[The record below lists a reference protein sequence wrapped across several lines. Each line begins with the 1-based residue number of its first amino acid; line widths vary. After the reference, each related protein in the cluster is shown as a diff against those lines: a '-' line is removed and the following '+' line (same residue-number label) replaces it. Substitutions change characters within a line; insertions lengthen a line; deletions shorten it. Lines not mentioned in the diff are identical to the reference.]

1 MYQVHTPEEKD
12 VSIHT
17 KIQKFSESLT
27 RFDARLRG
35 LEAQYKSQTSRPSFF
50 QNNSVIRGS
59 HMHSHQSFHQ
69 FLRTGESS
77 SFCKGLSSST
87 ASGVITL
94 PQMHHEIVEK
104 ALPDYSPL
112 RKLARTTQIASD
124 SLELLVDHGNGDV
137 GWVLE
142 KDEREETTP
151 PELAKIKIQTHE
163 MYARPRASQKLLDDV
178 GIDLESWITTK
189 IAWQMGRIENQ
200 AFILG
205 NGEGKPKGFLTYPL
219 CNVGKGTFGTLESL
233 PTKSDGALENSD
245 VLIDLFHSMKPEY
258 LEGSVWLMSRAT
270 LNMVRKL
277 KDKQN
282 NYLYH
287 IPVISGEKGTLLGH
301 EVIITDDM
309 PAPEKDSM
317 SIVFANF
324 SHAYHIVERQDI
336 QVLRDPYSAKPYIE
350 FYATK
355 RIGGDVINFDAIK
368 VLRFSAA

>member
-1 MYQVHTPEEKD
+1 M
-12 VSIHT
+12 
-17 KIQKFSESLT
+17 
-27 RFDARLRG
+27 
-35 LEAQYKSQTSRPSFF
+35 
-50 QNNSVIRGS
+50 
-59 HMHSHQSFHQ
+59 
-69 FLRTGESS
+69 
-77 SFCKGLSSST
+77 
-87 ASGVITL
+87 
-94 PQMHHEIVEK
+94 
-104 ALPDYSPL
+104 
-112 RKLARTTQIASD
+112 
-124 SLELLVDHGNGDV
+124 
-137 GWVLE
+137 
-142 KDEREETTP
+142 
-151 PELAKIKIQTHE
+151 
-163 MYARPRASQKLLDDV
+163 
-178 GIDLESWITTK
+178 
-189 IAWQMGRIENQ
+189 
-200 AFILG
+200 
-205 NGEGKPKGFLTYPL
+205 
-219 CNVGKGTFGTLESL
+219 GKGTFGTLESL

-258 LEGSVWLMSRAT
+258 LEGSVWIMSRAT

-355 RIGGDVINFDAIK
+355 RIGGDVVNFDAIK